1 MSVFIRELAPGDTF
15 TAIPTRTRWTLERH
29 DADDV
34 SYAIRSKR
42 PDEPGIANGDRD
54 RFHPNVRVERGWGES

>member
-1 MSVFIRELAPGDTF
+1 MSTIVRELAPGERF

-29 DADDV
+29 DIDV

-42 PDEPGIANGDRD
+42 PDELGGIADGDRD
-54 RFHPNVRVERGWGES
+54 RFHPDVRVERGWSE